1 MVCYKAGESASTPSL
16 TLCAACA
23 QAQEKERERERE
35 KALCALRP
43 TKRVGNEGY
52 VNTRGSHT
60 HLVYYF
66 SSSLLWD
73 TISLLSLAITHTY
86 THIHA
91 LETKNAL
98 ITRVCALYTSFCK
111 LFFFAFFMYLMP
123 TTVAYTISLFL
134 SLLFFLQKLLYTK
147 RVCTQSLKARPPGC
161 SMYVTTCVLVYI

>member
-111 LFFFAFFMYLMP
+111 LFFFCFFYVP
-123 TTVAYTISLFL
+123 DAYHRRLYNFSL
-134 SLLFFLQKLLYTK
+134 SLSPVFPPKAPLYQAC
-147 RVCTQSLKARPPGC
+147 VYAISQSSPSG
-161 SMYVTTCVLVYI
+161 V